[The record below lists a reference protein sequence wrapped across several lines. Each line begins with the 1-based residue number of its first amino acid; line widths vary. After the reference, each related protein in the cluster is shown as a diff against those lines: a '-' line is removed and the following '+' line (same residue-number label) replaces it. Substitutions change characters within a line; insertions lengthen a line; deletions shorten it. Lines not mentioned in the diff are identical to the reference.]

1 MISDQSIPLSKPY
14 VSPQSSAFVFETL
27 GQLHQQGDGRYSELS
42 TKELVSLT
50 KTDQILLTPS
60 CTSSLEI
67 ASMLIG
73 LMPGDE
79 VVMPSFN
86 FTSAATAVTK
96 FGATPVFVDVEAHG
110 LCIDSKLVEK
120 AITKKTKA
128 ISWVNYAGY
137 LPDTNH
143 LQAIAQQCGLFLVED
158 NAHGLGSFDSGRRL
172 GSIGDFVTYSF
183 HATKNIQCGEGGA
196 ITIKDDELYRR
207 AKVLREKG
215 TNRSDFMDGLVDK
228 YSWVDLGSS
237 YLLSELQASLLYGNL
252 LDFAYI
258 QEQRR
263 IIYERYCSN
272 LVSLA
277 QKYPIV
283 CKFHSYNENF
293 AYHLVYILM
302 DSEDRRT
309 KLITFMRRNSITTAF
324 HYQSLH
330 SSIAGNRY
338 GRHVG
343 ELENS
348 DLVSKQLLRLPLY
361 VGMSLAQVDKVCS
374 LIEDF
379 FSEIRL

>member
-1 MISDQSIPLSKPY
+1 MPLSKPY
-14 VSPQSSAFVFETL
+14 ASPLSRELVIDTL
-27 GQLHQQGDGRYSELS
+27 GQLHQQGDGKYSELS
-42 TKELVSLT
+42 TKELVSIT
-50 KTDQILLTPS
+50 ETEQTLLTPS

-96 FGATPVFVDVEAHG
+96 FGATPVFVDVEARG
-110 LCIDSKLVEK
+110 MCVDSRLVEN

-128 ISWVNYAGY
+128 ITWVNYAGY
-137 LPDTNH
+137 LPNTDH
-143 LQAIAQQCGLFLVED
+143 LQSIAQKYNLFLVED
-158 NAHGLGSFDSGRRL
+158 NAHGLGTYDSGRKL
-172 GSIGDFVTYSF
+172 GSAGDFVTYSF
-183 HATKNIQCGEGGA
+183 HATKNVQCGEGGA
-196 ITIKDDELYRR
+196 ITIKDEELYRR

-215 TNRSDFMDGLVDK
+215 TNRSDFLDGLVDK

-252 LDFAYI
+252 LDYSYI

-263 IIYERYCSN
+263 MIFERYCVN
-272 LVSLA
+272 LDKLA
-277 QKYPIV
+277 KRYPISGE
-283 CKFHSYNENF
+283 FDSHNEKF
-293 AYHLVYILM
+293 AYHLIYILM

-309 KLITFMRRNSITTAF
+309 RLIDFMRFHSITTAF

-330 SSIAGNRY
+330 SSTAGNRY

-343 ELENS
+343 KFTNS
-348 DLVSKQLLRLPLY
+348 DLASKQLLRLPIY

-374 LIEDF
+374 LIEEF
-379 FSEIRL
+379 FQN